1 MVDGCRERLCGFC
14 CLPRL
19 EMKQSVWVN
28 TNLIGQA
35 DTPALTREGGGR
47 VANKKQLLGSKVFCL
62 QESDL

>member
-1 MVDGCRERLCGFC
+1 
-14 CLPRL
+14 
-19 EMKQSVWVN
+19 MKQSVWVN